1 MMIGIHELHVCTA
14 FFLDLFVGDP
24 RNMPHPV
31 RGIGFAASKA
41 ETFFRH
47 SMAKNEKGAGI
58 LTVVLVVGGTI
69 GISWAI
75 LQLSFFIHP
84 WFGAAVSVLMLYYC
98 FATGDLAAH
107 ARAVY
112 GALHRGELD
121 SARQKVGMM
130 VGRDVDNLTES
141 GVAQAAVESVA
152 ENSVDGITA
161 PLFYALLFGPVGA
174 MAYKAVNTL
183 DSMFGYKSER
193 YLSFGWASAKLDDVV
208 NYLPARLTV
217 PFIAVAAWLNRL
229 DGGAV
234 FSSVVRTA
242 RLHASPNAGYPE
254 AAYGGALGVRLGGP
268 RTYGG
273 KRKDLPCIGIGDGE
287 CRCRTLQQAL
297 RVMYTSAFLF
307 MVFGAGFVFLGK
319 MIWQ

>member
-1 MMIGIHELHVCTA
+1 MIGFYELQLCTA
-14 FFLDLFVGDP
+14 FFLDLLVGDP

-31 RGIGFAASKA
+31 RGIGFAASKIEA
-41 ETFFRH
+41 FFRNV
-47 SMAKNEKGAGI
+47 MAKNEKGAGI

-69 GISWAI
+69 GISWTI

-107 ARAVY
+107 ARAVCA
-112 GALHRGELD
+112 ALERGELQV
-121 SARQKVGMM
+121 ARQKVGMM
-130 VGRDVDNLTES
+130 VGRDVDNLTE
-141 GVAQAAVESVA
+141 GEVAQAAVESVA

-161 PLFYALLFGPVGA
+161 PLFYAILFGPVGA

-183 DSMFGYKSER
+183 DSMFGYRNDR

-217 PFIAVAAWLNRL
+217 PFIAFAAWINRL

-234 FSSVVRTA
+234 FPSVALTA
-242 RLHASPNAGYPE
+242 RRYTSPNAGYPE
-254 AAYGGALGVRLGGP
+254 AAYGGALNVRLGGP
-268 RTYGG
+268 RSYGG
-273 KRKDLPCIGIGDGE
+273 ERKELPFIGIGDEDGS
-287 CRCRTLQQAL
+287 CRTLRQAL
-297 RVMYTSAFLF
+297 RLMYVSTFLF

-319 MIWQ
+319 TIWQ